1 MLVTWIQPFLIILP
15 ATELVQAGRI
25 PSQETM
31 SAALTRQPELQGE
44 RNGSMLIRQAT
55 LLKILQGLPMSAR
68 PQSQLLTVTLGPS
81 KLWAHLLF
89 WLHLRHRFPSLNAGL
104 PPGPMGTLTQTF
116 ARLPASPRSALNSTV
131 TSSERPHLAIGA
143 KEAPI
148 PTLVVTC

>member
-68 PQSQLLTVTLGPS
+68 SQSQLLTVTLGP
-81 KLWAHLLF
+81 
-89 WLHLRHRFPSLNAGL
+89 PSS
-104 PPGPMGTLTQTF
+104 GPTYFSGSISGTV
-116 ARLPASPRSALNSTV
+116 SPHSTLAF
-131 TSSERPHLAIGA
+131 HLAQWG
-143 KEAPI
+143 
-148 PTLVVTC
+148 L